1 MNAKL
6 LEYKEVRKWL
16 TGKPE
21 GTKKVYLG
29 ALTIY
34 CEYRKLNPKEL
45 IDEIEQDREKS
56 RREQGE
62 VEFKLKEF
70 YEWLSKEKEKEKV
83 VIKRRKK
90 KIMVETKPVVDERGR
105 KIKGVSPKRANLI
118 ISAIR
123 SFYKA
128 NGFPII
134 NLKLPRASALKR
146 NHKLQLRAEH
156 VKKLVEHA
164 PTLRDKAI
172 ILMLF
177 QSGMDVS
184 TLISLNY
191 GDVARGLENNE
202 EPLAIHVVRKK
213 AGTEY
218 VTFIGR
224 DAINALK
231 AYLNKRKQR
240 QGKIGL
246 NEPLF
251 TKERER
257 NGEKRINRAL
267 IDKMLKETAILSGLI
282 SREEMENADM
292 NPCRPH
298 ALRTAFATIMKLQ
311 GVNNEIVEYWMGH
324 TLPYEA
330 TYLIPTIDEMRKI
343 YAEKEEALSIYPS
356 EESIKALKEEMNGKL
371 LDYND
376 ILLQQKKEIDRL
388 KKELEES
395 KSLVDRFIKE
405 LLKHPEKAKRLME
418 VLASIV
424 EEEKKKE

>member
-1 MNAKL
+1 M
-6 LEYKEVRKWL
+6 
-16 TGKPE
+16 
-21 GTKKVYLG
+21 
-29 ALTIY
+29 
-34 CEYRKLNPKEL
+34 
-45 IDEIEQDREKS
+45 
-56 RREQGE
+56 
-62 VEFKLKEF
+62 
-70 YEWLSKEKEKEKV
+70 
-83 VIKRRKK
+83 
-90 KIMVETKPVVDERGR
+90 
-105 KIKGVSPKRANLI
+105 I
-118 ISAIR
+118 ISAVR

-128 NGFPII
+128 NGFPIL
-134 NLKLPRASALKR
+134 NLKLPKPHTLKR

-156 VKKLVEHA
+156 VRKLVEHA

-177 QSGMDVS
+177 QSGMDIS

-202 EPLAIHVVRKK
+202 EPLAIRVVRKK

-231 AYLNKRKQR
+231 TYLNKRRQR
-240 QGKIGL
+240 QGEIGWD
-246 NEPLF
+246 EPLF
-251 TKERER
+251 VKEKKKGKGVRLNR
-257 NGEKRINRAL
+257 VLIEK
-267 IDKMLKETAILSGLI
+267 MMKETAILSGLV
-282 SREEMENADM
+282 SKEEMESADM

-324 TLPYEA
+324 ALPYDA

-343 YAEKEEALSIYPS
+343 YAEHEEALSIYPS
-356 EESIKALKEEMNGKL
+356 EESIKAIKEEMNEKL
-371 LDYND
+371 LDYNE

-395 KSLVDRFIKE
+395 KSLVDKFIKE
-405 LLKHPEKAKRLME
+405 LLKHPEKARRLME
-418 VLASIV
+418 VLASIA
-424 EEEKKKE
+424 EEKEKEETV

>member
-1 MNAKL
+1 M
-6 LEYKEVRKWL
+6 EYKEVRRWL
-16 TGKPE
+16 AGKPKE
-21 GTKKVYLG
+21 TKRAYLV
-29 ALTIY
+29 ALKIY
-34 CEYRKLNPKEL
+34 CRWRGLNPKQL
-45 IDEIEQDREKS
+45 IDEIEEDRKKPI
-56 RREQGE
+56 RERGE
-62 VEFKLKEF
+62 IEYKLKEF
-70 YEWLSKEKEKEKV
+70 YEWLLKEKKKEKKRKKEKEE
-83 VIKRRKK
+83 
-90 KIMVETKPVVDERGR
+90 
-105 KIKGVSPKRANLI
+105 KGVSPKRAHMI
-118 ISAIR
+118 ISAVR

-128 NGFPII
+128 NGFPIL
-134 NLKLPRASALKR
+134 NLKLPKPHTLKR

-156 VKKLVEHA
+156 VRKLVEHA

-177 QSGMDVS
+177 QSGMDIS

-202 EPLAIHVVRKK
+202 EPLAIRVVRKK

-231 AYLNKRKQR
+231 TYLNKRRQR
-240 QGKIGL
+240 QGEIGWD
-246 NEPLF
+246 EPLF
-251 TKERER
+251 VKEKKKGKGVRLNR
-257 NGEKRINRAL
+257 VLIEK
-267 IDKMLKETAILSGLI
+267 MMKETAILSGLV
-282 SREEMENADM
+282 SKEEMESADM

-324 TLPYEA
+324 ALPYDA

-343 YAEKEEALSIYPS
+343 YAEHEEALSIYPS
-356 EESIKALKEEMNGKL
+356 EESIKAIKEEMNEKL
-371 LDYND
+371 LDYNE

-395 KSLVDRFIKE
+395 KSLVDKFIKE
-405 LLKHPEKAKRLME
+405 LLKHPEKARRLME
-418 VLASIV
+418 VLASIA
-424 EEEKKKE
+424 EEKEKEETV